1 MQSQDCVLE
10 TDASI
15 HGLGT
20 VLSQE
25 GDDGLLHPVVYTS
38 RSLLK
43 PEANYSITELEIL
56 TVVWV
61 VMYFHC
67 YLYGCSITVFTVHL
81 AVKAVLETPNPT
93 DKHARWWTC
102 VYGSGVNSGH
112 DPVPSQQVCNSNA
125 DALARSPQVVVGQ
138 DEAQVSH
145 IQTSLPRT
153 SLQAEP
159 S

>member
-38 RSLLK
+38 CSLLK

-67 YLYGCSITVFTVHL
+67 YLYGCSITVFTDHL

-93 DKHARWWTC
+93 DKHARWWTR
-102 VYGSGVNSGH
+102 VYGSGVNSVTILYH
-112 DPVPSQQVCNSNA
+112 PSKCVIPMPMHLRIVLKSS
-125 DALARSPQVVVGQ
+125 LARMK
-138 DEAQVSH
+138 H
-145 IQTSLPRT
+145 KCLTSRPLPRT